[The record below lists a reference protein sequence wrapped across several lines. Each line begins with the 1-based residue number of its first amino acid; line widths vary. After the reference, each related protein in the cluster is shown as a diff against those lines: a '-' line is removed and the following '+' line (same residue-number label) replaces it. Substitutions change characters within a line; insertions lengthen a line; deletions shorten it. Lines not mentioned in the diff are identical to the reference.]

1 MDHQARAADAAAHAR
16 QAEAT
21 AAAASTTGISL
32 AAQLSSLWPLSFLF
46 SGGDALFS
54 P

>member
-16 QAEAT
+16 RAEAT
-21 AAAASTTGISL
+21 AAAASTKGISL
-32 AAQLSSLWPLSFLF
+32 AALLSSLWPRNSLSSFGDPLF
-46 SGGDALFS
+46 F